1 MLFGPVSISRDYSLL
16 SRRLIADSLQE
27 RCAIPELARLVR
39 ARTPLRRWRLGL
51 KGCDPKLAHALF
63 RNFDVVAE
71 LVADL
76 DPGPGG
82 IPVLLRHYLGLGG
95 QVLAFN
101 VDRQFSDVLDGLV
114 VVVLARTERKILE
127 RYLGRDG
134 AADFLRHHAD
144 APDGIQKACA

>member
-114 VVVLARTERKILE
+114 VVPPMQPVVAFT
-127 RYLGRDG
+127 
-134 AADFLRHHAD
+134 AS
-144 APDGIQKACA
+144 DGIIPLIAGDIILLFIAIEIVV